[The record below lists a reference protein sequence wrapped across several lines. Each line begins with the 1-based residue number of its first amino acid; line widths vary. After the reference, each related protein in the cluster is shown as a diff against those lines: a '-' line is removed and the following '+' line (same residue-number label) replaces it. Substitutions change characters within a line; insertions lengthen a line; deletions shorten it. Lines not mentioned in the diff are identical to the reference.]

1 MPSVHEQTFDA
12 SSLCHLGTIDCLFSP
27 QILLKISKCKDSS
40 STYAVHLL
48 AVQVAHTVRD
58 LVVPVVV
65 FRGCVSS
72 YLSIIEHFERL
83 VLVSLPKS
91 HKLENR
97 HVSFGLTIFHF
108 ASGKNVGHC

>member
-1 MPSVHEQTFDA
+1 
-12 SSLCHLGTIDCLFSP
+12 
-27 QILLKISKCKDSS
+27 
-40 STYAVHLL
+40 
-48 AVQVAHTVRD
+48 
-58 LVVPVVV
+58 VVV

-97 HVSFGLTIFHF
+97 HVSFGLTTFHF